1 VEFVRK
7 VARQFVCDVYC
18 AFCNVSFLVHMMLG
32 RLAVRFAAAA
42 ASVDPVDSKY
52 DQI

>member
-1 VEFVRK
+1 MEFVRK

-32 RLAVRFAAAA
+32 RLAVHFAA